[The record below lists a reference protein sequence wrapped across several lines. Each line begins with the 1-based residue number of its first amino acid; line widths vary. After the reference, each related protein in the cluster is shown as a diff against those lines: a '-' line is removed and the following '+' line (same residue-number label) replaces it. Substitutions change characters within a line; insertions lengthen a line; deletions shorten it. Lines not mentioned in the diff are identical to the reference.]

1 MVAHWVVWAHLVAS
15 AGTLGLAAYVRTLPD
30 RPGAGHWVVALLFM
44 AGAQACYGAGL
55 VVFDETARMLLELA
69 TLGCIMWA
77 GVTFLSFT
85 LAYTGREHLIRRW
98 PVLAIAT
105 LAVFVTL
112 VGVTNP
118 FHHLLWESFRMDPLA
133 GMAAVRYEIQPF
145 LFLVTAGVYTVVG
158 IGSLNLVETATNY
171 TSSSLRQA
179 VIVALTP
186 VVPLV
191 AGLAWLFKLGP
202 YPQLNLIPISFFPH
216 LALDVYALFVRDVME
231 LPAGLQRTGK
241 RAAID
246 DLGMPVITIAADGRV
261 IDLNAAGERL
271 LDTDTETAYA
281 SAVSDLLDTDIDLSK
296 GDQQFEM
303 AVNGEIR
310 TYKLSLSP
318 FESEGGTH
326 SGYTIAVQ
334 DVTTEIQRK
343 QRLEVLNRILRHN
356 LRNDLN
362 VVQLRA
368 KRLAADT
375 SDPSNR
381 DHAEVI
387 RSTSERLVT
396 LSQKARWATRA
407 LDDVAPQLVSVRPLL
422 ETVVDDVRAD
432 TNATVDIDVPESLRL
447 EVDPELFSV
456 VFTSI
461 VENAI
466 THNDSANPQV
476 AISATESDAWV
487 RFNVRDDG
495 PGIPSHERAVIEN
508 GRESALQHASGIGL
522 WLIHWGVTM
531 LGGDVTFEVA
541 DAGSTVSVR
550 LPKSEETADESTP
563 TAEPV

>member
-1 MVAHWVVWAHLVAS
+1 M
-15 AGTLGLAAYVRTLPD
+15 
-30 RPGAGHWVVALLFM
+30 LFI
-44 AGAQACYGAGL
+44 AGAQLCYGAGL
-55 VVFDETARMLLELA
+55 VVFNDTARMLLELA
-69 TLGCIMWA
+69 TLGCILWA
-77 GVTFLSFT
+77 AVTFLSFT
-85 LAYTGREHLIRRW
+85 LAYTGREHHIRKW
-98 PVLAIAT
+98 PFLAIAT

-112 VGVTNP
+112 VGIMNP
-118 FHHLLWESFRMDPLA
+118 FHHLLWDGFRIDSLA
-133 GMAAVRYEIQPF
+133 GMATVRYDIRPF

-179 VIVALTP
+179 IITALTP
-186 VVPLV
+186 VVPLL
-191 AGLAWLFKLGP
+191 AGIAWLFKLGP

-231 LPAGLQRTGK
+231 LPAGLRRTGR

-246 DLGMPVITIAADGRV
+246 DLRMPVVTVAADGRV

-271 LDTDTETAYA
+271 LDSDTETAYA
-281 SAVSDLLDTDIDLSK
+281 SPVSDLLATDIDLSN
-296 GDQQFEM
+296 GDQQLEM

-375 SDPSNR
+375 SNSLSR

-387 RSTSERLVT
+387 QSTSERLVT

-407 LDDVAPQLVSVRPLL
+407 LDDVTPQLVSARPLL
-422 ETVVDDVRAD
+422 ETVVGDVRAD

-447 EVDPELFSV
+447 EIDPELFSV

-466 THNDSANPQV
+466 MHNDNANPQV
-476 AISATESDAWV
+476 AISATESDTWV
-487 RFNVRDDG
+487 RFHVRDDG

-508 GRESALQHASGIGL
+508 GSESALEHASGIGL

-531 LGGDVTFEVA
+531 LGGDVTFDVG

-550 LPKSEETADESTP
+550 LPKSEKTADEGAP
-563 TAEPV
+563 MAELS